1 MQLQVGR
8 WGNSLA
14 LRLPAQVAKKM
25 RLNEGAKVE
34 LTVDEGGK
42 ATLTPAPAFDKA
54 AYLRRVRALTRRMP
68 VTEPV
73 VRQMR
78 DDARY

>member
-1 MQLQVGR
+1 MELQVGR

-42 ATLTPAPAFDKA
+42 ATLTAAPAFDKV
-54 AYLRRVRALTRRMP
+54 AYLRRVRAQTRRMP
-68 VTEPV
+68 VTESV